1 MGLAEI
7 RELIKPVI
15 KEVDFSYLSGK
26 VVALDAFNAL
36 YQFLAAIRQPDG
48 TPLKD
53 SKGRITSHLSGLFY
67 RTKNLIEYG
76 IKVIYVFDGKHPEFK
91 KKEQELREE
100 QRKKMEEKYLL
111 MKLEDLYL
119 ID

>member
-1 MGLAEI
+1 MGLAEM

-15 KEVDFSYLSGK
+15 KEIDFSYLSGK

-76 IKVIYVFDGKHPEFK
+76 IKVIYVFDGKAS
-91 KKEQELREE
+91 R
-100 QRKKMEEKYLL
+100 
-111 MKLEDLYL
+111 
-119 ID
+119 I

>member
-36 YQFLAAIRQPDG
+36 YQF
-48 TPLKD
+48 
-53 SKGRITSHLSGLFY
+53 
-67 RTKNLIEYG
+67 
-76 IKVIYVFDGKHPEFK
+76 
-91 KKEQELREE
+91 
-100 QRKKMEEKYLL
+100 
-111 MKLEDLYL
+111 
-119 ID
+119 